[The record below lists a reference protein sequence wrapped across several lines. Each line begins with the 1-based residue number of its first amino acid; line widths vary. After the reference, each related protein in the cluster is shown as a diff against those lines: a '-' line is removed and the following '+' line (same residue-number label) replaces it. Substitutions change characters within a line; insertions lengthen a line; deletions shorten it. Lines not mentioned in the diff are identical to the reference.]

1 VHACMLMCVYACVPV
16 CVRACVCLCV
26 CVRACVRASS
36 AGVYACTRVRVQAC
50 LCMRV
55 CLVVLMMSWLMVC
68 APHST
73 PRLHKG
79 TFLCC
84 VDAWTLKDESEPSL
98 KRGHEPNQ
106 SKLTIVIFGT
116 RYI

>member
-1 VHACMLMCVYACVPV
+1 MPVCACLHAPVRARARMRACARV
-16 CVRACVCLCV
+16 CVR
-26 CVRACVRASS
+26 VRASA
-36 AGVYACTRVRVQAC
+36 AGVYACTFVQVQTC
-50 LCMRV
+50 LCICA
-55 CLVVLMMSWLMVC
+55 CLVVLLLSWLMVC